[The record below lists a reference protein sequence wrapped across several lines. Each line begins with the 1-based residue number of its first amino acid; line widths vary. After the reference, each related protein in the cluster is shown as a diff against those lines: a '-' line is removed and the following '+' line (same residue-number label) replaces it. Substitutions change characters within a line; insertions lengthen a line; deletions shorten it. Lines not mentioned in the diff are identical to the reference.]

1 MATGP
6 RMSARDLAGPVAIFL
21 GALLLVAAIALPL
34 YYVGTLKKTPM
45 DLDITSV
52 SDSQAQQGVSGSDA
66 LPAKIFNR
74 CSLEGPRAEVSDA
87 HLTDQQRVLVVDPA
101 DADKVTFQAGNS
113 VRIDSYTDGD
123 ETVTPPADGA
133 DSGCMSSLLTA
144 TRDRI
149 TTNRET
155 AEPQISGGGQSE
167 VQVDAGENSVS
178 LPDRKGLQYRFPF
191 GVEKNDSYLYFDLPT
206 RTTNPL
212 TFVDEQEIQGV
223 KTYHFT
229 QEVPE
234 MDLSTLT
241 DANDQQLAGT
251 SIDQPAGWYG
261 GFPGSRNNDRLPASL
276 IQKTTRDLYV
286 DPVSG
291 TIINEREHVQQY
303 FKLNVS
309 EDSPQEMLDYKLTAL
324 DVVFSYNQS
333 TQEQLASD
341 AKSLDD
347 PIKLWGRWIP
357 IVIGIL
363 GLLLL
368 AAGVWLLLRGGPK
381 TPAPAS
387 DSPYDPNEQQ
397 RTDLIGQYRGDD
409 RGNVYPAAGAPMG
422 SHEQQPYDPDQTR
435 QIPAVRDDRGDG
447 FAEVGDHYPYMD
459 QQRIGDGG
467 SAQQPQ
473 TGDPGWVTPQQ
484 SDVPQSD
491 VPQSDVPQSQDD
503 PLRRNRDE
511 PWRRPGE

>member
-6 RMSARDLAGPVAIFL
+6 RMSARDLAGPIAIFF
-21 GALLLVAAIALPL
+21 GVLLIVVAIALPL

-52 SDSQAQQGVSGSDA
+52 ADSQAQQGVSESDA

-74 CSLEGPRAEVSDA
+74 CSLDAPRAEVSNA
-87 HLTDQQRVLVVDPA
+87 KLTEQQRVLVVDPA
-101 DADKVTFQAGNS
+101 DANKATFQAGNS
-113 VRIDSYTDGD
+113 IRIDSFTNGD
-123 ETVTPPADGA
+123 QTETPPAEGGEND
-133 DSGCMSSLLTA
+133 CMTALLTA

-149 TTNRET
+149 TTNRTT

-191 GVEKNDSYLYFDLPT
+191 GVEKNDDYTYFDLTT

-212 TFVDEQEIQGV
+212 KFVDETEINGIN
-223 KTYHFT
+223 TYHFT

-234 MDLSTLT
+234 TDLSTLT

-261 GFPGSRNNDRLPASL
+261 GFEGYRNNEKVPASL
-276 IQKTTRDLYV
+276 VQTTTRDLYV

-291 TIINEREHVQQY
+291 TIINDREHIQQSY
-303 FKLNVS
+303 KLNVGD
-309 EDSPQEMLDYKLTAL
+309 DSPQAMLDYRLTAL

-333 TQEQLASD
+333 TQEQLATD
-341 AKSLDD
+341 AKDLGS

-357 IVIGIL
+357 IVVGIIGVA
-363 GLLLL
+363 LL
-368 AAGVWLLLRGGPK
+368 AAGIWLLLRGPK
-381 TPAPAS
+381 TPAPAAG
-387 DSPYDPNEQQ
+387 SPQDLDEQQ
-397 RTDLIGQYRGDD
+397 RTDLIKQYRSGDGPGD
-409 RGNVYPAAGAPMG
+409 SDNRYPPPA
-422 SHEQQPYDPDQTR
+422 QQPYDPDQTR

-447 FAEVGDHYPYMD
+447 FAEVGDQYPYMD
-459 QQRIGDGG
+459 QQRIG
-467 SAQQPQ
+467 QQPEQ
-473 TGDPGWVTPQQ
+473 PPVRDPGWTEP
-484 SDVPQSD
+484 D
-491 VPQSDVPQSQDD
+491 QD
-503 PLRRNRDE
+503 PPRDE
-511 PWRRPGE
+511 PWRRP

>member
-6 RMSARDLAGPVAIFL
+6 RMSARDLAGPVAIFF
-21 GALLLVAAIALPL
+21 GVLLIVVAIALPL

-52 SDSQAQQGVSGSDA
+52 ADSQAQQGVSESDA

-74 CSLEGPRAEVSDA
+74 CSLDAARAEVSDA
-87 HLTDQQRVLVVDPA
+87 KLTEQQRVLVVDPA
-101 DADKVTFQAGNS
+101 DANKATFQAGNS
-113 VRIDSYTDGD
+113 IRIDSYTNGD
-123 ETVTPPADGA
+123 QTETPPAEGGEND
-133 DSGCMSSLLTA
+133 CMTALLTA

-149 TTNRET
+149 TTNRTT

-191 GVEKNDSYLYFDLPT
+191 GVEKNDDYTYFDLTT

-212 TFVDEQEIQGV
+212 KFVDETEINGIN
-223 KTYHFT
+223 TYHFT

-234 MDLSTLT
+234 TDLSTLT

-261 GFPGSRNNDRLPASL
+261 GFEGYRNNEKVPASL
-276 IQKTTRDLYV
+276 VQTTTRDLYV

-291 TIINEREHVQQY
+291 TIINDREHIQQS
-303 FKLNVS
+303 FKLNVGD
-309 EDSPQEMLDYKLTAL
+309 DSPQEMLDYRLTAL

-333 TQEQLASD
+333 TQEQLATD
-341 AKSLDD
+341 AKDLGS

-357 IVIGIL
+357 IVVGIIGVV
-363 GLLLL
+363 LL
-368 AAGVWLLLRGGPK
+368 AAGIWLLLRGPK
-381 TPAPAS
+381 TPAPAAAA
-387 DSPYDPNEQQ
+387 PYDPDEQQ
-397 RTDLIGQYRGDD
+397 RTDLIKQYRSGDGPGD
-409 RGNVYPAAGAPMG
+409 SDNRYPPPAP
-422 SHEQQPYDPDQTR
+422 QPYDPDQTR

-447 FAEVGDHYPYMD
+447 FAEVGDQYPYLD
-459 QQRIGDGG
+459 QQRIG
-467 SAQQPQ
+467 QQPEQ
-473 TGDPGWVTPQQ
+473 PPVRDPGWTEP
-484 SDVPQSD
+484 D
-491 VPQSDVPQSQDD
+491 QD
-503 PLRRNRDE
+503 PPRDE
-511 PWRRPGE
+511 PWRRP

>member
-1 MATGP
+1 
-6 RMSARDLAGPVAIFL
+6 
-21 GALLLVAAIALPL
+21 VAAIALPL

-74 CSLEGPRAEVSDA
+74 CSLDGPRAEVSDA
-87 HLTDQQRVLVVDPA
+87 RLTDQQRVLVVDPA

-113 VRIDSYTDGD
+113 IRIDSYTDGD
-123 ETVTPPADGA
+123 ETVTPPADGN

-149 TTNRET
+149 TTDRKT

-261 GFPGSRNNDRLPASL
+261 GFPGYRNNDRLPASL

-286 DPVSG
+286 DPASG
-291 TIINEREHVQQY
+291 TIVNEREHVEQY

-309 EDSPQEMLDYKLTAL
+309 EDSPQEMLDFKLTAL

-341 AKSLDD
+341 AKGLED
-347 PIKLWGRWIP
+347 PITLWGRWIP
-357 IVIGIL
+357 IVIGVI

-368 AAGVWLLLRGGPK
+368 AAGVWQLLRGGPK
-381 TPAPAS
+381 TPATETN
-387 DSPYDPNEQQ
+387 SPYDPNNPDDPNAQQ
-397 RTDLIGQYRGDD
+397 RTDLIKQYRGDD
-409 RGNVYPAAGAPMG
+409 SSTAYPAAAGVHPGA
-422 SHEQQPYDPDQTR
+422 HEQPYDPDQTR

-447 FAEVGDHYPYMD
+447 FADVGDQYPYMD
-459 QQRIGDGG
+459 QQRIGEGG
-467 SAQQPQ
+467 ASQHPQ
-473 TGDPGWVTPQQ
+473 AGDPGWSAPHE
-484 SDVPQSD
+484 SDIPHN
-491 VPQSDVPQSQDD
+491 DD
-503 PLRRNRDE
+503 PQRRGPDE